1 VKLRKRSLPYTTEST
16 VIDYRQK
23 LEEVG
28 IDDED
33 EELMDE
39 DSSVRYLRMN

>member
-1 VKLRKRSLPYTTEST
+1 VKSRRRSSPYTTESA
-16 VIDYRQK
+16 VIDRSQK

-33 EELMDE
+33 EESMDE
-39 DSSVRYLRMN
+39 ENSVRYLRMN